1 MDNLIFTIASH
12 YASAI
17 VNGDYSGLE
26 DHEEKELNGFLDH
39 LMREFNSND
48 LQLTDYY
55 LQNEPDFN
63 RCEIS
68 NLYANCIQF
77 NLIKGV

>member
-26 DHEEKELNGFLDH
+26 DHEEQELDGFLDY

-68 NLYANCIQF
+68 NLHSDCIQF
-77 NLIKGV
+77 NLIKAI

>member
-1 MDNLIFTIASH
+1 MDNLIFTISAH

-26 DHEEKELNGFLDH
+26 DHEEKELNGFLDY

-55 LQNEPDFN
+55 LESDGDFN

-68 NLYANCIQF
+68 NLQANCIQF
-77 NLIKGV
+77 NLIKAI